1 MSSLTEAE
9 IDALFL
15 EEEVPDTALSLSE
28 DSEAPSAAVKL
39 AAEVEINALFLEEDK
54 VRPTKL
60 FLSEDS
66 ETLSAA
72 VKLADT
78 FSPFNTLPAELR
90 NLVYSQYFSE
100 YFTSNPSIKINA
112 HGEIVKPPLTYVS
125 TEIRKET
132 DRYFTT
138 HLTSHKNDLSIA
150 AQITDY
156 NLLALPTRLLALSNA
171 LGTPY
176 RTLFRHTHATFH
188 GLPSFPN
195 LQAYITKYL
204 ADPMLYPSYEDT
216 ITTPLPGFRGGV
228 GPFTSEVSLNAVMT
242 TWERFHYARR
252 EGGAFAWK
260 GDSVKWRDAAQRF
273 LEEAES
279 LGLSPGRV
287 RG

>member
-1 MSSLTEAE
+1 
-9 IDALFL
+9 
-15 EEEVPDTALSLSE
+15 
-28 DSEAPSAAVKL
+28 
-39 AAEVEINALFLEEDK
+39 
-54 VRPTKL
+54 
-60 FLSEDS
+60 
-66 ETLSAA
+66 
-72 VKLADT
+72 
-78 FSPFNTLPAELR
+78 
-90 NLVYSQYFSE
+90 
-100 YFTSNPSIKINA
+100 
-112 HGEIVKPPLTYVS
+112 LTYVS

-176 RTLFRHTHATFH
+176 RTWNTVPHT
-188 GLPSFPN
+188 LPPHSRNIPRLAQFPN
-195 LQAYITKYL
+195 LQAYITEYL